1 MRVNQQQSDLLKKA
15 GYDVPCTHFYRNH
28 LNMGVILDTEGECED
43 YNHIYTF
50 HRSAPTF
57 HEVTDWLLTKDLY
70 ISVFPD
76 VNMHAHKFTWFIY
89 RRQHNQ
95 WQLWD
100 RGGNVYDT
108 PTAALSAAVNQALT
122 QLLTGN
128 ELPIK

>member
-1 MRVNQQQSDLLKKA
+1 MRVNKQQAKLLKKA
-15 GYDVPCTHFYRNH
+15 AYDVPCTQYYHPNNGLSHYWRATDMNCNIFA
-28 LNMGVILDTEGECED
+28 ED
-43 YNHIYTF
+43 WC
-50 HRSAPTF
+50 SAPTL
-57 HEVTDWLLTKDLY
+57 HEVTDWILTKDLH

-108 PTAALSAAVNQALT
+108 PHAALSAAVNQALT